1 MLPQR
6 IFKFSILLVK
16 MGSPISSL
24 WKCVHG
30 HCSPSCHYQC
40 YSACCCF
47 LKVYAKKNEYR
58 SETLVVNNHLWR
70 LSFKLVVSTQ
80 IMSAKPMC
88 VYALAMDHLP
98 DGSMYNH
105 IMDSQ
110 FVKGFFCSHTQI
122 DISPNLVQLAQPQA
136 FSIRT
141 EKIMK

>member
-1 MLPQR
+1 ML
-6 IFKFSILLVK
+6 
-16 MGSPISSL
+16 
-24 WKCVHG
+24 
-30 HCSPSCHYQC
+30 
-40 YSACCCF
+40 
-47 LKVYAKKNEYR
+47 KKNEYR